1 MIHLNIFINAVI
13 IIGILHLLIVHFDR
27 EKRGHPSSDLFM
39 RTKAHKSDNSMPPFG
54 DRRSSKREHF
64 SQNAD
69 LEYLSVQDPEPEP
82 KQKINTITPSNT
94 YDAMDYLNKPNFDS
108 NVLDY
113 TKFYKINQPSTPTTN
128 PSTPK
133 NSPLIPSTTPLPS
146 IISPRPLDAVANSGK
161 VPSRPSR
168 QLPDRWEYANE
179 LPMNGGMFGSIVGL
193 DSMSMYESLSPYD
206 GGSIHL
212 KKCGEEV
219 VARIPHNDLRKPIVV
234 N

>member
-1 MIHLNIFINAVI
+1 MIHLNIFINAII

-27 EKRGHPSSDLFM
+27 EKRGHISSDLFM
-39 RTKAHKSDNSMPPFG
+39 RTKAHKSDNSMPP
-54 DRRSSKREHF
+54 KRVEHF
-64 SQNAD
+64 SQKAD
-69 LEYLSVQDPEPEP
+69 LEYLSVQEPEP
-82 KQKINTITPSNT
+82 TQKINTITPSNT

-113 TKFYKINQPSTPTTN
+113 TQFYKINQPSAPTAT
-128 PSTPK
+128 PSTLK
-133 NSPLIPSTTPLPS
+133 YKSKSSPLIPSTTPLPS

-206 GGSIHL
+206 GGAISL